1 MKIFID
7 NIEVVCDKNITIT
20 EEMLNT
26 PSVVLNNVY
35 PKSWE
40 LTKDYTNN
48 FYHPADY
55 SQCRIYDN
63 NDNLL
68 FCGVV
73 KNSGNI
79 SLNPRQ
85 PHFQTLQVLSYK
97 TFLSEGETLDYVL
110 YNLTVEEAINQVVS
124 TISPYGFVVGNIN
137 LIDPTE
143 VIGAYSTKDKTAYD
157 VFNYIADITQ
167 SRWTTRLIDED
178 TVAID
183 FYDPTLLPEGLEID
197 YTKTF
202 FENNL
207 IDDISYSYG
216 TNDYRN
222 KQVMTSEEV
231 YGSLEQ
237 TQIVYSNG
245 YQTQYTTELPIGIF
259 EAVYVNNVEKSF
271 ATTEEKSLGIDADFY
286 YSPGSN
292 IVESNTTYSAGQR
305 VDIRYLPIVEGRQII
320 TNSNEID
327 RVSNSTGVKG
337 VIARYENRNDATTSN
352 ELQLIGQSYI
362 TYKGTPEI
370 ILKVQSRL
378 NLWNIGERVKFNAPI
393 NDLDTTY
400 MVKKKTINRI
410 LSNPNS
416 EEIIFYNFEMTSSFN
431 SETAINYFD
440 NQRAKAKGNIGQ
452 GEFISRNI
460 DIDNTANVVFFS
472 EIQEVEPEGNNALN
486 CVLDAPLNM

>member
-40 LTKDYTNN
+40 QTKDYTNN

-197 YTKTF
+197 YTRTF

-286 YSPGSN
+286 YSPGNN

>member
-1 MKIFID
+1 MKIYID
-7 NIEVVCDKNITIT
+7 GIEVVCDKNITIT

-26 PSVVLNNVY
+26 PSVILNNVY

-40 LTKDYTNN
+40 TNQDYTTN
-48 FYHPADY
+48 FYHPNDY
-55 SQCRIYDN
+55 SQCRIYDEN
-63 NDNLL
+63 NNLL
-68 FCGVV
+68 FCGIV

-79 SLNPRQ
+79 SLNPRH

-110 YNLTVEEAINQVVS
+110 YDLTVQEAIEQVVS
-124 TISPYGFVVGNIN
+124 TISPYGFVVGTIN

-143 VIGAYSTKDKTAYD
+143 VIGAYATKDKTAYD

-183 FYDPTLLPEGLEID
+183 FYDPSLLPSGLTID
-197 YTKTF
+197 YDTTF
-202 FENNL
+202 FENYL
-207 IDDISYSYG
+207 IDDISYSYSA
-216 TNDYRN
+216 NDYRN

-237 TQIVYSNG
+237 TQIIYSNG

-259 EAVYVNNVEKSF
+259 EAVYVNNVQKTFASNDEK
-271 ATTEEKSLGIDADFY
+271 ALGIDADFY
-286 YSPGSN
+286 YSVGSN
-292 IVESNTTYSAGQR
+292 IVESNATYSAGQKI
-305 VDIRYLPIVEGRQII
+305 DIRYLPIVEGRQII

-327 RVSNSTGVKG
+327 RVANSTGVKG

-362 TYKGTPEI
+362 KYKGTAEI
-370 ILKVQSRL
+370 LLKVESRQ
-378 NLWNIGERVKFNAPI
+378 NLWNVGERVQFNAPI
-393 NDLDTTY
+393 DALDTEY
-400 MVKKKTINRI
+400 MVKKKTIQRI
-410 LSNPNS
+410 ATVDT
-416 EEIIFYNFEMTSSFN
+416 IFYTYEMTSSFN
-431 SETAINYFD
+431 SETSINYFD
-440 NQRAKAKGNIGQ
+440 NQRAKARGNIGE
-452 GEFISRNI
+452 GEYISRNI

-472 EIQEVEPEGNNALN
+472 QIEEVEPEGNNALN
-486 CVLDAPLNM
+486 CVLDAPLNL

>member
-1 MKIFID
+1 MKIYID
-7 NIEVVCDKNITIT
+7 NTEVVCDKNITIT

-26 PSVVLNNVY
+26 PSVILNNVY

-40 LTKDYTNN
+40 TNQDYTTN
-48 FYHPADY
+48 FYHPDDY
-55 SQCRIYDN
+55 SQCRIYDE

-68 FCGVV
+68 FCGIV

-79 SLNPRQ
+79 SLNPRH

-110 YNLTVEEAINQVVS
+110 YNLTIQEAIEQVIS
-124 TISPYGFVVGNIN
+124 TISPYGFVVGNIS

-167 SRWTTRLIDED
+167 SRWTTRLVDED

-183 FYDPTLLPEGLEID
+183 FYDPTLLPSGLTID
-197 YTKTF
+197 YTKAF

-207 IDDISYSYG
+207 IDDISYSYSA
-216 TNDYRN
+216 NDYRN

-237 TQIVYSNG
+237 TQIIYSNG
-245 YQTQYTTELPIGIF
+245 YQTQFTTELPVGIF
-259 EAVYVNNVEKSF
+259 EAVYVNNVQKTFASMNEKN
-271 ATTEEKSLGIDADFY
+271 LGIDADFY
-286 YSPGSN
+286 YTVGSN
-292 IVESNTTYSAGQR
+292 IVESATTYTAGQR

-327 RVSNSTGVKG
+327 RVANSIGVKG

-362 TYKGTPEI
+362 KYKGTAEI
-370 ILKVQSRL
+370 LLKVESRQ
-378 NLWNIGERVKFNAPI
+378 NLWNVGERVQFNAPI
-393 NDLDTTY
+393 DALDTEY
-400 MVKKKTINRI
+400 MVKKKTIQRI
-410 LSNPNS
+410 ATVDT
-416 EEIIFYNFEMTSSFN
+416 IFYTYEMTSSFN

-440 NQRAKAKGNIGQ
+440 NQRAKAKGNIGE
-452 GEFISRNI
+452 GEYVSRNI
-460 DIDNTANVVFFS
+460 DVDNTANVVFFS
-472 EIQEVEPEGNNALN
+472 EINEVVPVGDNTLNCALN
-486 CVLDAPLNM
+486 TPFMV

>member
-1 MKIFID
+1 MKIYID
-7 NIEVVCDKNITIT
+7 NVEVVCDKNITIT

-26 PSVVLNNVY
+26 PSVILNNVY

-40 LTKDYTNN
+40 TSQDYTTN
-48 FYHPADY
+48 FYHPDDY
-55 SQCRIYDN
+55 SQCRIYDEN
-63 NDNLL
+63 NNLL
-68 FCGVV
+68 FCGIV

-110 YNLTVEEAINQVVS
+110 YDLTVEEAIEQIID
-124 TISPYGFVVGNIN
+124 TISPYSFVKGNIN

-143 VIGAYSTKDKTAYD
+143 EIGAYSTKDKTAYD

-167 SRWTTRLIDED
+167 SRWTTRLVDED

-183 FYDPTLLPEGLEID
+183 FYDPTLLPSGLAID
-197 YTKTF
+197 YNTTF

-207 IDDISYSYG
+207 IDDISYSYSA
-216 TNDYRN
+216 NDYRN

-237 TQIVYSNG
+237 TQIIYSNG
-245 YQTQYTTELPIGIF
+245 YQTQYTTELPIGVF
-259 EAVYVNNVEKSF
+259 EAVYVNNVQKTFASSNEK
-271 ATTEEKSLGIDADFY
+271 ALGIDADFY
-286 YSPGSN
+286 YTVGSN
-292 IVESNTTYSAGQR
+292 IVESNENYGAGQR
-305 VDIRYLPIVEGRQII
+305 IDIRYLPIVEGRQII

-337 VIARYENRNDATTSN
+337 VVARYENRNDATTSN

-362 TYKGTPEI
+362 KYKGTAEI
-370 ILKVQSRL
+370 ILKVSTRQ
-378 NLWNIGERVKFNAPI
+378 NLWNVGERVQFNAPI
-393 NDLDTTY
+393 NALNTEY
-400 MVKKKTINRI
+400 MVKKKTIKRI
-410 LSNPNS
+410 AT
-416 EEIIFYNFEMTSSFN
+416 IDTIFYEYEMTSSFN
-431 SETAINYFD
+431 SETSINYFD
-440 NQRAKAKGNIGQ
+440 NQRAKARGNIGE
-452 GEFISRNI
+452 GEYISRNI

-472 EIQEVEPEGNNALN
+472 EIDEATQTGDNVLNSVLNSPFNN
-486 CVLDAPLNM
+486 

>member
-1 MKIFID
+1 MKIYID
-7 NIEVVCDKNITIT
+7 GIEVVCDKNITIT

-26 PSVVLNNVY
+26 PSVILNNVY

-40 LTKDYTNN
+40 TNQDYTNN

-55 SQCRIYDN
+55 SQCRIYDE

-68 FCGVV
+68 FCGIV

-79 SLNPRQ
+79 SLNPRH

-110 YNLTVEEAINQVVS
+110 YNLTVQEAIEQVVS
-124 TISPYGFVVGNIN
+124 TISPYGFVVGTIN

-183 FYDPTLLPEGLEID
+183 FYDPSLLPSGLTID
-197 YTKTF
+197 YDTTF
-202 FENNL
+202 FENYL
-207 IDDISYSYG
+207 IDDISYSYSA
-216 TNDYRN
+216 NDYRN

-237 TQIVYSNG
+237 TQISYTNG
-245 YQTQYTTELPIGIF
+245 YQTQFTTELPIASF
-259 EAVYVNNVEKSF
+259 SAVYVNNVEKTF
-271 ATTEEKSLGIDADFY
+271 ATNEEKSLGIDADFY
-286 YSPGSN
+286 YSTGSN

-337 VIARYENRNDATTSN
+337 VIARYENRNDATTSG

-362 TYKGTPEI
+362 KYKGTAEI
-370 ILKVQSRL
+370 ILKVESRQ
-378 NLWNIGERVKFNAPI
+378 NLWNVGERVQFNAPI
-393 NDLDTTY
+393 DALNTEY
-400 MVKKKTINRI
+400 MVKKKTIQRI
-410 LSNPNS
+410 ATVDT
-416 EEIIFYNFEMTSSFN
+416 IFYTYEMTSSFN

-486 CVLDAPLNM
+486 CVLDAPLNL